1 MKRRMRYQQTRA
13 NGPNLLLMIGTGRS
27 GTTLAK
33 RYLAEH
39 PALLMAEHGTDYR
52 DLGRLAVAAQGR
64 ILVAKRSRYLDDI
77 EAIDRLYGSSCRYLF
92 LVRDPRDALVS
103 LLDYDRQQRISRSEA
118 YWDYWRSRYQRM
130 FDHAAAQAES
140 GHRFALMRYEDL
152 VADPVG
158 IKTDFCSWLGIESG
172 EFTTSYST
180 DTRFAR
186 REVRGEDPKTHES
199 GQVHRQ
205 SSGRWRH
212 VQDAE
217 QARLIR
223 TYGKYDAAQRLMR
236 DLGYGDDR
244 LGPPIVTLT
253 GIRILASAAGRQES
267 PVAHS
272 DRPNTTEGAA

>member
-1 MKRRMRYQQTRA
+1 MKQGTRCKRTRA
-13 NGPNLLLMIGTGRS
+13 NDPNLLLMIGTGRS

-39 PALLMAEHGTDYR
+39 PTLQMVEHGTDHR
-52 DLGRLAVAAQGR
+52 ELGRLAAAVQGR

-77 EAIDRLYGSSCRYLF
+77 EAIDRLYGAACRYLF
-92 LVRDPRDALVS
+92 LVRDPRDVLVS
-103 LLDYDRQQRISRSEA
+103 LLDYDRQRRIPRCEA

-130 FDHAAAQAES
+130 FDHAAARV
-140 GHRFALMRYEDL
+140 GNGCHFALMRYEDL
-152 VADPVG
+152 VADPIG
-158 IKTDFCSWLGIESG
+158 IKMDFCSWLGIESG

-186 REVRGEDPKTHES
+186 REVRGEDPKAHES
-199 GQVHRQ
+199 GRVHGQ

-223 TYGKYDAAQRLMR
+223 SYGQYAAVQRLMQN
-236 DLGYGDDR
+236 LGYGDER
-244 LGPPIVTLT
+244 LEPPSATLA
-253 GIRILASAAGRQES
+253 GIRILASAASRWES
-267 PVAHS
+267 PLAYS
-272 DRPNTTEGAA
+272 DRSGVVGGQA